1 MYVVALAGLRLS
13 GIFNAIVLD
22 AKSRHL
28 QIGVAKV
35 TTNSAHSIVS
45 GQSVTIR
52 PISSSD
58 RVMEDEFVRNLS
70 VETKHYRF
78 LGGVK
83 ELSPDELKRLCD
95 VDGRHAMAF
104 VATIQEG
111 GHEKEIGV
119 SRYAESPDED
129 VREMAVTVADEW
141 QHKGLGRLLATRLI
155 EYAKSHGVK
164 QLYSVDL
171 ADNSAMRKL
180 ASELRMSVR
189 RDQDD
194 PHQVIYS
201 LVLR

>member
-1 MYVVALAGLRLS
+1 MYVVVLAWLRLT
-13 GIFNAIVLD
+13 GIFNVIALD

-35 TTNSAHSIVS
+35 TTNSVHSIVS

-52 PISSSD
+52 PICSSD
-58 RVMEDEFVRNLS
+58 GVMEDEFVRNLS

-95 VDGRHAMAF
+95 VDGLHTMAF

-111 GHEKEIGV
+111 GHEEEIGV
-119 SRYAESPDED
+119 SRYAESSDED

-141 QHKGLGRLLATRLI
+141 QQKGLGRLLATRLI

-189 RDQDD
+189 RDPDD
-194 PHQVIYS
+194 PNQVIYS